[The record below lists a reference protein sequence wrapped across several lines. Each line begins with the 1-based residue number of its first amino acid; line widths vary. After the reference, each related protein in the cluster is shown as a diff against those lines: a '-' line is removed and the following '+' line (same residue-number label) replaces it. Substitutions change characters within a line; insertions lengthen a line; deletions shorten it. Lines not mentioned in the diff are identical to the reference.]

1 MDAAAAARTDR
12 LSQLHAQLTAAV
24 DDLAHSDA
32 WRRMLDV
39 AARLPT
45 YSPSNVLLIA
55 VQRPE
60 ATQVAG
66 FRAWKS
72 LGRHVVKGEKGIA
85 ILAPCLYRGRDTAEK
100 QVRQMPSGEV
110 SVTGQETAQRE
121 LRGFRVVHVFDV
133 TQTIGEP
140 LADVA
145 PELMA
150 GSAPES
156 LW

>member
-1 MDAAAAARTDR
+1 MNAATAIERTDR
-12 LSQLHAQLTAAV
+12 LTLLHQQLTMAV

-60 ATQVAG
+60 ATRVAG

-72 LGRHVVKGEKGIA
+72 LGRHVLKGEKGIA
-85 ILAPCLYRGRDTAEK
+85 ILAPCLYRANDTAEK
-100 QVRQMPSGEV
+100 QVRQMPSGE
-110 SVTGQETAQRE
+110 
-121 LRGFRVVHVFDV
+121 
-133 TQTIGEP
+133 
-140 LADVA
+140 
-145 PELMA
+145 
-150 GSAPES
+150 GSAAAQDASAP
-156 LW
+156 